1 MRVRVGLDGFP
12 FGGIC
17 ACAADDF
24 VEVVFHVCNYTATRR
39 VSCQPLRFRLYSTYG
54 VSMSEIELVPL
65 APAIEK
71 VHSPRL
77 RGFALR
83 WKRVK

>member
-1 MRVRVGLDGFP
+1 
-12 FGGIC
+12 
-17 ACAADDF
+17 
-24 VEVVFHVCNYTATRR
+24 
-39 VSCQPLRFRLYSTYG
+39 
-54 VSMSEIELVPL
+54 MSEIELVPL